1 MKGVILAL
9 VENAVP
15 DKNVDIELSGYF
27 RLYGNTKIAT
37 LLQSSHSAVISNGSE
52 LEHYIEKNSKYKV
65 CKVKVRTTQKNGT
78 LLKNPKKLKDTIP
91 TFEDVLYNCF
101 EKVDSYFPKIRISKE
116 ELKKHIDY
124 DLKSK
129 KNIEVDGIWV
139 INGEIFVAEYKD
151 GFALDTKKSDSE
163 INMLQ
168 ILEEFFQ
175 NVPCS
180 LYLVLWNL
188 DNIKDHSIKSLEAA
202 KYVITGREF
211 SKIVN
216 LDFDLINKSR
226 DRYQKANEK
235 YFITTALALNPV
247 KGILEYIEGLGYKI
261 EAPV

>member
-9 VENAVP
+9 VENATP
-15 DKNVDIELSGYF
+15 NKDIEKSGYY
-27 RLYGNTKIAT
+27 RLYGDKKIAEI
-37 LLQSSHSAVISNGSE
+37 LQNSQSAVISSGSE
-52 LEHYIEKNSKYKV
+52 LEHYIEKNSKYKIY
-65 CKVKVRTTQKNGT
+65 KIKEITTRKNGT
-78 LLKNPKKLKDTIP
+78 LLKHPKKLKDTIP

-116 ELKKHIDY
+116 DLKKHIDY

-129 KNIEVDGIWV
+129 KHIEVDGIWV
-139 INGEIFVAEYKD
+139 INGKIFVAEYKD

-202 KYVITGREF
+202 KYVITGRDF

-216 LDFDLINKSR
+216 LNFDLINKYRNR
-226 DRYQKANEK
+226 DQKANQD
-235 YFITTALALNPV
+235 YFDNHC
-247 KGILEYIEGLGYKI
+247 IEHLRIKGYKI
-261 EAPV
+261 ETPV

>member
-1 MKGVILAL
+1 MAL

-15 DKNVDIELSGYF
+15 NKNVDVELSGYF
-27 RLYGNTKIAT
+27 RLYGNTKIAM
-37 LLQSSHSAVISNGSE
+37 LLQSSHSAVISSGNE
-52 LEHYIEKNSKYKV
+52 LESFIEENSKYKI
-65 CKVKVRTTQKNGT
+65 CKIKEIRIGKNGKV
-78 LLKNPKKLKDTIP
+78 LKNPKKLKDTIP
-91 TFEDVLYNCF
+91 TFEDVLDNCF

-116 ELKKHIDY
+116 ELKKYIDY

-129 KNIEVDGIWV
+129 KHIEVDGVWV

-175 NVPCS
+175 NIPCS

-188 DNIKDHSIKSLEAA
+188 DNIKDHSIKSLEAD

-216 LDFDLINKSR
+216 LDFDLINKYR
-226 DRYQKANEK
+226 KKDQKANEK

-247 KGILEYIEGLGYKI
+247 KDILEYIEGLGYKI
-261 EAPV
+261 ETPV